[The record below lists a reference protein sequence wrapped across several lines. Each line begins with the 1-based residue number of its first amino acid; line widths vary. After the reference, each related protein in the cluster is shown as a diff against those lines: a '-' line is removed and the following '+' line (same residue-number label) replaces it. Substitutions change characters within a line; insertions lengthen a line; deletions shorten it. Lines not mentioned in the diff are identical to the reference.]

1 MIATSYLRVYEP
13 LTAFP
18 ASERERW
25 TEPIDAIEDSERDS
39 AHRWLIAGALQTEPV
54 LAPRE
59 GAFVREIEGVTF
71 VCPWRTRLRMLA
83 GLLAFRGSVPE
94 EVADAFVSDD
104 DARRAAHALA
114 NLGDDHPDIRSHILH
129 ANWHVPLRW
138 FVAFAP
144 EDRVITEDRDGLRI
158 RYETSLAGAVDRLE
172 RAVAVLERSWIDAG
186 VIDSVKELLAWL
198 DGFSDDGVLELD
210 YASVASIFE
219 ADELVEDRS
228 AEDVWSCLDSL
239 AAGDVLRAGRLFA
252 ELTDRWTA
260 IRAQE
265 VVN

>member
-1 MIATSYLRVYEP
+1 MISTSYLRVYEP
-13 LTAFP
+13 LSAF
-18 ASERERW
+18 SVEERERW
-25 TEPIDAIEDSERDS
+25 QAPIELIEDTERDN
-39 AHRWLIAGALQTEPV
+39 AHRWLIAGSLQTEPV

-59 GAFVREIEGVTF
+59 GAFVREVDGTTF

-94 EVADAFVSDD
+94 EVAEAFVSEE
-104 DARRAAHALA
+104 DAQRAAHALA

-138 FVAFAP
+138 FVPFAA

-158 RYETSLAGAVDRLE
+158 RYETSLDQAVDRLE
-172 RAVAVLERSWIDAG
+172 HAVSVLERSWIDAAI
-186 VIDSVKELLAWL
+186 VDTVKELLAWL
-198 DGFSDDGVLELD
+198 QGFSIQGLLELD
-210 YASVASIFE
+210 YGSVASIFD
-219 ADELVEDRS
+219 ADELLEDRS

-239 AAGDVLRAGRLFA
+239 AAGDVLRAGRLFG

-260 IRAQE
+260 IRARE

>member
-13 LTAFP
+13 LSAFP

-25 TEPIDAIEDSERDS
+25 EAPIEMIEDSERDS
-39 AHRWLIAGALQTEPV
+39 ARRWLIAGALQTEPV
-54 LAPRE
+54 LTPRE
-59 GAFVREIEGVTF
+59 GAFVREVNGATL

-94 EVADAFVSDD
+94 EVADAFVTDE

-114 NLGDDHPDIRSHILH
+114 TLGDDHPDIRSHILH

-138 FVAFAP
+138 FVAFSP
-144 EDRVITEDRDGLRI
+144 EERVITEDRDGLRI
-158 RYETSLAGAVDRLE
+158 RYESPLATAADRIE
-172 RAVAVLERSWIDAG
+172 RAVSILEKSWIDSA
-186 VIDSVKELLAWL
+186 VTDTVKELDAWL
-198 DGFSDDGVLELD
+198 EGFSDEGLLELD
-210 YASVASIFE
+210 YSSVASIFE
-219 ADELVEDRS
+219 ADDLLEDRS

-239 AAGDVLRAGRLFA
+239 AAGDVLRAGRLFG

-260 IRAQE
+260 IRARE